1 MHLPYLLQLLG
12 VTTVVLAAEQKPIW
26 LDSSSNSIDSSPSYR
41 DELLSLHKSLVSI
54 PSVTG
59 TEHAVGSFLVDYLA
73 ARSYTTQIQP
83 LPPLNN
89 TAPGTDRFN
98 VLAWPGSKPH
108 PRPRVLITSHIDVVP
123 PHIPYSIDAENPNSD
138 TRIGGRGSA
147 DAKGSVAAQV
157 VALGQLLEAGE
168 VSPDGDAML
177 LFVVGEES
185 TGDGMRHFSTSPPRK
200 NTGFEAVIFGE
211 PTVNKLACGHKGHAA
226 CTITAVGKA
235 GHSGYPWLGKSANEV
250 LVRALVKILDAD
262 LGSSDRFGNTTV
274 NVGVLAGGVA
284 TNVIPDHAT
293 AELAL
298 RIAAGN
304 QATGFELVRARV
316 EDILTETDEEALSI
330 ECENGYGPIECDCD
344 VDGELPIPLTLSH
357 PFLTPD
363 RLRVDDRQLRNGC
376 REPRR

>member
-1 MHLPYLLQLLG
+1 MHLPYIRELLG
-12 VTTVVLAAEQKPIW
+12 LATVVLAAEQKPIGFD
-26 LDSSSNSIDSSPSYR
+26 LSSDSIDSSPSYR

-59 TEHAVGSFLVDYLA
+59 TEHAVGSFLIDYLA
-73 ARSYTTQIQP
+73 AHSYTTQIQP

-108 PRPRVLITSHIDVVP
+108 PSPRVLITSHIDVVP
-123 PHIPYSIDAENPNSD
+123 PHIPYSIDAEIPGSD

-147 DAKGSVAAQV
+147 DAKGSVAAQI

-168 VSPDGDAML
+168 VSPNGDAML

-185 TGDGMRHFSTSPPRK
+185 TGDGMQHFSASRQQK
-200 NTGFEAVIFGE
+200 NTGFEAVVFGE

-226 CTITAVGKA
+226 CTVTAVGKA

-274 NVGVLAGGVA
+274 NVGILAGGVA

-293 AELAL
+293 AKLAL
-298 RIAAGN
+298 RIAAGD
-304 QATGFELVRARV
+304 QKTGFELVRGRV
-316 EDILTETDEEALSI
+316 EDILTKTDEGALSI
-330 ECENGYGPIECDCD
+330 ECENGYGPIECNCD
-344 VDGELPIPLTLSH
+344 VDGKFPISLSTDYLL
-357 PFLTPD
+357 LTP
-363 RLRVDDRQLRNGC
+363 R
-376 REPRR
+376 